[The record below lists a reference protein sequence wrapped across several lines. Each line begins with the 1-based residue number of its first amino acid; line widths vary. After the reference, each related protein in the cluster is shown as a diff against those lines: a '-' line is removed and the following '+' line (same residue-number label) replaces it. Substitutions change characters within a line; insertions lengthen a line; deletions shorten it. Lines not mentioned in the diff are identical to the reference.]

1 MATQSKNQAQNY
13 KEFSE
18 HNLFALT
25 HKLDR
30 QMSNHINR
38 LLRARGY
45 ETISTRHLAMFDNID
60 TEGINIKLLAERIR
74 ISKQAISHLVKDAVQ
89 TGLVS
94 VKTGKTDARQVIAKL
109 TDKGIEFVGSLQP
122 IIMEAQANILRESN
136 ISAEDLAITSQVLAA
151 ASAYLGKV
159 EH

>member
-1 MATQSKNQAQNY
+1 
-13 KEFSE
+13 
-18 HNLFALT
+18 
-25 HKLDR
+25 
-30 QMSNHINR
+30 
-38 LLRARGY
+38 
-45 ETISTRHLAMFDNID
+45 MFDNID

-122 IIMEAQANILRESN
+122 IIMEAQANILRESS

>member
-1 MATQSKNQAQNY
+1 MATHSKNSAQSY
-13 KEFSE
+13 KDFNEN
-18 HNLFALT
+18 NLFRLT

-38 LLRARGY
+38 ILRARGY
-45 ETISTRHLAMFDNID
+45 EIISTRHLAMFDNID

-89 TGLVS
+89 NGLVS

-109 TDKGIEFVGSLQP
+109 TDKGIEFVATLQP
-122 IIMEAQANILRESN
+122 IIMEAQANIERETGVTK
-136 ISAEDLAITSQVLAA
+136 EELAI
-151 ASAYLGKV
+151 ASVALSKISDYLGKV